1 MRKDTDDPN
10 NLTLNNVTDHRGD
23 KMTLERCILLCNAFK
38 NVEESKNPNVTVTG
52 CQYKRGGLCGYF
64 TEPIHDPGVN
74 ARVGVTL
81 TREIPSAASLDD
93 PDQCCAFRQGNIN
106 INIAENHQIFL
117 KASQKNGTTCHGL
130 FFVKVVSMTIIG
142 MT

>member
-81 TREIPSAASLDD
+81 TREIPTAASLED
-93 PDQCCAFRQGNIN
+93 PDQCCVFRQGKIT
-106 INIAENHQIFL
+106 INIAKNLVKFH
-117 KASQKNGTTCHGL
+117 ASQKNRKTCYSL
-130 FFVKVVSMTIIG
+130 FFVKVVRMKIIG

>member
-1 MRKDTDDPN
+1 MCTRKDTEDPTS
-10 NLTLNNVTDHRGD
+10 LILNNVTDHRGD
-23 KMTLERCILLCNAFK
+23 KMTIKRCVELCNAFK

-74 ARVGVTL
+74 ARVGGTL
-81 TREIPSAASLDD
+81 TREIPSAASLEH

-117 KASQKNGTTCHGL
+117 KCLVEK
-130 FFVKVVSMTIIG
+130 
-142 MT
+142 